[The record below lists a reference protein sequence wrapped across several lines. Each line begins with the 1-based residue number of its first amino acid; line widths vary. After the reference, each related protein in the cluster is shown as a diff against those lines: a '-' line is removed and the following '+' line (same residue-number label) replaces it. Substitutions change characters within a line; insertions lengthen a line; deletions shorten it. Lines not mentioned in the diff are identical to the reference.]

1 MNPQENKTTALVA
14 VEGERLP
21 VPKKTSYWARIS
33 ARYTLIWRVLLVAL
47 LLFSVMF
54 ILLFSR
60 AFTYDS
66 LFCFFKDLQTVS
78 SFVPSDYDTVS
89 TTYEEGEYTALSYR
103 GGIAFVNKGGVEVY
117 SPDGKRLLDVDVP
130 FRYPRA
136 VASRKYLVAFDC
148 GGTTFSVTNS
158 YTELFRGETDFPI
171 YGAEV
176 SDSGHFALITASND
190 VLSQV
195 LLYDNNFNLIQRF
208 QRASATVG
216 VSVSD
221 NGKQIALIGV
231 AATAGTAKTVVDVY
245 QLGKTAPDQSLSWA
259 EEIPLSVGFTNN
271 RHLMILTDKAMRFCD
286 LDGRIES
293 ETVLDGMPIAYAVG
307 GEGAAL
313 VLETEKIN
321 ATHRVL
327 VLDKRGELLYDGSFD
342 RDVSAVALGKEEV
355 FLLTG
360 NEAVRIDIDKQQ
372 QQTAITIENG
382 ATGLFAVDDGQIRV
396 VYPAKV
402 EYLSFEA

>member
-1 MNPQENKTTALVA
+1 MNPQENKTTAVVA

-21 VPKKTSYWARIS
+21 VPKKTSYWARVS
-33 ARYTLIWRVLLVAL
+33 ARYTLVWRVLLVAL
-47 LLFSVMF
+47 LLYSVMF

-66 LFCFFKDLQTVS
+66 VFCFFKDLQTVS
-78 SFVPSDYDTVS
+78 SFVSSDYNTVNA
-89 TTYEEGEYTALSYR
+89 TYEEGDSTALSYR
-103 GGIAFVNKGGVEVY
+103 GGIAFVNTGGVEVY
-117 SPDGKRLLDVDVP
+117 SPDGKRLLDVDVSL
-130 FRYPRA
+130 RSPRA

-158 YTELFRGETDFPI
+158 YTELFRGETEFPI
-171 YGAEV
+171 YAAEA

-190 VLSQV
+190 TLSQV

-231 AATAGTAKTVVDVY
+231 AATTGTAKTVVDVY
-245 QLGKTAPDQSLSWA
+245 QLGKSAPSYSFAWEQ
-259 EEIPLSVGFTNN
+259 EIPLSVGFTNN
-271 RHLMILTDKAMRFCD
+271 RHLMILTDKALRSCD
-286 LDGRIES
+286 IDGKIENETALDG
-293 ETVLDGMPIAYAVG
+293 TPIAFTVG
-307 GEGAAL
+307 SEGAAL
-313 VLETEKIN
+313 VLETEKID
-321 ATHRVL
+321 AIHRVF
-327 VLDKRGELLYDGSFD
+327 VLDKRGDLLYDGSFD
-342 RDVSAVALGKEEV
+342 RDVSAVAIGEDEA
-355 FLLTG
+355 FLLAG
-360 NEAVRIDIDKQQ
+360 GEVVRIDIDKQL
-372 QQTAITIENG
+372 QTAKAVENG
-382 ATGLFAVDDGQIRV
+382 ATGLFVVNGGEIRV

>member
-1 MNPQENKTTALVA
+1 MSPQENKTTALVA
-14 VEGERLP
+14 VEGDRLP
-21 VPKKTSYWARIS
+21 VPKKTSYWSRVS

-78 SFVPSDYDTVS
+78 SFIPSDYDTVS
-89 TTYEEGEYTALSYR
+89 TTYEEGEYTVLSYR
-103 GGIAFVNKGGVEVY
+103 GGIAFVNTGGVEVY
-117 SPDGKRLLDVDVP
+117 SPDGKRLLDVDAP
-130 FRYPRA
+130 FKTPRA

-148 GGTTFSVTNS
+148 GGTAFSVTNS
-158 YTELFRGETDFPI
+158 YTELFRGESDFPI
-171 YGAEV
+171 YSAQV

-208 QRASATVG
+208 QRASATVD

-231 AATAGTAKTVVDVY
+231 AATTGTARTVVDVY
-245 QLGKTAPDQSLSWA
+245 QLGKSAPSYSLA
-259 EEIPLSVGFTNN
+259 YEQEIPLSLGFTNN
-271 RHLMILTDKAMRFCD
+271 RHLTILTNKALRSCD
-286 LDGRIES
+286 LDGKIES
-293 ETVLDGMPIAYAVG
+293 ETFLDGAPIAFDVNS
-307 GEGAAL
+307 EGSAL
-313 VLETEKIN
+313 VMETEKID

-342 RDVSAVALGKEEV
+342 RDVSTVALGKKEV
-355 FLLTG
+355 FLLAG
-360 NEAVRIDIDKQQ
+360 SEAVRIDIDKQQ
-372 QQTAITIENG
+372 QTAIAIENG
-382 ATGLFAVDDGQIRV
+382 ATELFVVDGGQIRV

-402 EYLSFEA
+402 EYFSFEA

>member
-1 MNPQENKTTALVA
+1 MESQENKTTALVA

-66 LFCFFKDLQTVS
+66 LFCFFKDLQAVN
-78 SFVPSDYDTVS
+78 SFVPSDYDAVS
-89 TTYEEGEYTALSYR
+89 TTFEEGEYTALSYR
-103 GGIAFVNKGGVEVY
+103 GGIAFVNTGGIEVY
-117 SPDGKRLLDVDVP
+117 SPDGKRLLDVDVSLKS
-130 FRYPRA
+130 PRA

-148 GGTTFSVTNS
+148 GGTAFSVTNS

-208 QRASATVG
+208 QRASATVS

-231 AATAGTAKTVVDVY
+231 AATSGTAKTVVDVY
-245 QLGKTAPDQSLSWA
+245 QLGKSAPDHSFAFEQ
-259 EEIPLSVGFTNN
+259 ETPLSVGFTNN
-271 RHLMILTDKAMRFCD
+271 RHLTVLTDKALRFSD
-286 LDGRIES
+286 LDGEIES
-293 ETVLDGMPIAYAVG
+293 ETILNGTPIAFTVSS
-307 GEGAAL
+307 EGAAL
-313 VLETEKIN
+313 VMETERID

-327 VLDKRGELLYDGSFD
+327 VLDKRGDLLYDGTFD
-342 RDVSAVALGKEEV
+342 RDVSAVALGEDEA
-355 FLLTG
+355 FLLAG
-360 NEAVRIDIDKQQ
+360 NEVVRIDVDEQ
-372 QQTAITIENG
+372 QQTVKPVENG
-382 ATGLFAVDDGQIRV
+382 ATGLFWVDGSQVRV

-402 EYLSFEA
+402 EYLSFET